1 MTGFDEFWEIA
12 DWRGLER
19 NPVKPAAIAFNLAV
33 KSGADPRQIIAGA
46 IGCRQFYEQ
55 ADKDPQFRVSAAK
68 FVAEESWRQYLGQR
82 EAKEYLARP
91 ELRVVTG

>member
-1 MTGFDEFWEIA
+1 MTPFDEFWQIA

-19 NPVKPAAIAFNLAV
+19 TPPKPAAIAYHRAI
-33 KSGADPRQIIAGA
+33 KAGASHRDIVAGA

-55 ADKDPQFRVSAAK
+55 CDKDPQFRVSAAK
-68 FVAEESWRQYLGQR
+68 WLAEESWTQYLSQR

-91 ELRVVTG
+91 ELRVVGK